1 MVINAI
7 LLMLYYIIEVLYLRR
22 LTGNLIKYTVKIMK
36 THYVH
41 TTEVKKQIN
50 KLATQYQ
57 AS

>member
-41 TTEVKKQIN
+41 TTEVKKTNQ
-50 KLATQYQ
+50 
-57 AS
+57 